1 MKIKIPEMKKVLLID
16 DDLELLDVL
25 TNALTYFGFDVKP
38 TNHTDDIHELITEY
52 QPDLV
57 IMDYIMNGINGGEMC
72 AAIKKNNATKN
83 LPVIIL
89 SAYDKVIKSL
99 GNYGCDAFIAKPFD
113 LNSLINQINKIITS
127 RAMPCI

>member
-1 MKIKIPEMKKVLLID
+1 MKKVLLID
-16 DDLELLDVL
+16 DDVALLEVL
-25 TNALTYFGFDVKP
+25 SDALTYFGFEVKA
-38 TNHTDDIHELITEY
+38 TSHTDDIHTLITIH

-57 IMDYIMNGINGGEMC
+57 IMDYIMNGINGGELC
-72 AAIKKNNATKN
+72 SAIKKKEATKN

-113 LNSLINQINKIITS
+113 MKNLISLINNIIKRS
-127 RAMPCI
+127 ASPCM